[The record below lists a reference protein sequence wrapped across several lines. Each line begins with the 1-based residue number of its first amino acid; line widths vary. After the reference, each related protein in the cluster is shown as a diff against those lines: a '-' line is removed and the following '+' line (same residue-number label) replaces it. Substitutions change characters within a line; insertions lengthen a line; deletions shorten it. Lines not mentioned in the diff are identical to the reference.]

1 MPGMGSHTDLDDAEL
16 AAWRAYASAA
26 RLLFAR
32 LDRELQRD
40 ARLPRSYLDLLGV
53 LADRPTHA
61 MRMSD
66 LAEVTMSAPSRL
78 THAVSQLEAAGWVR
92 RERCPE
98 DRRGCYAHITDE
110 GLDLLCT
117 ARRAGHASLR
127 THFFGHLT
135 PEQLEQLREVSESL
149 LAHLTA
155 AGEPAC
161 EPAET
166 GSPQGG

>member
-1 MPGMGSHTDLDDAEL
+1 MPAMGSHTDLGDTEL
-16 AAWRAYASAA
+16 AVWRAYSSAA

-53 LADRPTHA
+53 LADGPARA

-92 RERCPE
+92 RERCND
-98 DRRGCYAHITDE
+98 DRRGCYARITDE
-110 GLDLLCT
+110 GMDVLRT
-117 ARRAGHASLR
+117 ARAAGCAGLR
-127 THFFGHLT
+127 THFFEHLS
-135 PEQLEQLREVSESL
+135 PEQLQQLREVSETL

-155 AGEPAC
+155 SAEPAC
-161 EPAET
+161 EPAEA